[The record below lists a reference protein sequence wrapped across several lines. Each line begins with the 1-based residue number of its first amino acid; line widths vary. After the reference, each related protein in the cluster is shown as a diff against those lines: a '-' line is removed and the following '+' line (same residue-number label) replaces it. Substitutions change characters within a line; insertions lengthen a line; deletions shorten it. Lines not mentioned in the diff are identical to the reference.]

1 MKKLLQTIE
10 KHIKH
15 FVRHLLIVLNHVHP
29 PGFRGHS
36 LYTVGQLFLKGLT
49 QGFVTERAASVA
61 FSFFTALFPLLLF
74 SFTLLPY
81 IPIENFQED
90 LLRYAQDIVP
100 PQIWTLMD
108 DTLTYII
115 THKSGN
121 LLSIS
126 VVLSLYFS
134 TNGINS
140 LFTAFRQTYHRY
152 TNASN
157 WLKNRLYSLIIL
169 VLIFVLLSISVVVL
183 GLGNHILNVFRQEE
197 LISVFLQVLFNIF
210 RLGIATFAVM
220 IAIATF
226 YYFGAS
232 RPRKFQIF
240 TPGTITTT
248 TLIALTTM
256 GFNYYITN
264 FSRYNILYGSLGT
277 ILILTFY
284 LYINAVIIL
293 IGFEINTSIRAAGE
307 KRKKTARRV
316 NRTE

>member
-1 MKKLLQTIE
+1 MKKISQTIQRY
-10 KHIKH
+10 IKR
-15 FVRHLLIVLNHVHP
+15 FVQRVLIKLNHIHP
-29 PGFRGHS
+29 PGFQGHS

-81 IPIENFQED
+81 IPISHFQED
-90 LLRYAQDIVP
+90 LLGYLQDIIP
-100 PQIWTLMD
+100 PQIWEIMEGTV
-108 DTLTYII
+108 TYII
-115 THKSGN
+115 TQKSGN

-126 VVLSLYFS
+126 VVLSLYFA

-140 LFTAFRQTYHRY
+140 LFSAFRQTYHGF
-152 TNASN
+152 TSASN

-169 VLIFVLLSISVVVL
+169 ALFFVLLSISVVVL

-197 LISVFLQVLFNIF
+197 LISNFLQIMFNIA
-210 RLGIATFAVM
+210 RLGIAIFTVM

-226 YYFGAS
+226 YYFGRS

-240 TPGTITTT
+240 TPGTITST
-248 TLIALTTM
+248 TLIAIATM

-277 ILILTFY
+277 ILVLTFY
-284 LYINAVIIL
+284 LYLNAVFIL
-293 IGFEINTSIRAAGE
+293 IGFEINTSIRAAE
-307 KRKKTARRV
+307 KKKERKTGKSVRP
-316 NRTE
+316 